1 MPQHTRNLS
10 SLFEFNR
17 IIDRVMEKRGCTPFH
32 ASIHVSRRVLSLRTT
47 LILTATF
54 LANHKIAA
62 DSSKQLGDY
71 ILHVIWQV

>member
-1 MPQHTRNLS
+1 
-10 SLFEFNR
+10 
-17 IIDRVMEKRGCTPFH
+17 MEKWGYDPFH
-32 ASIHVSRRVLSLRTT
+32 ASVLLSRRVFSHRTT